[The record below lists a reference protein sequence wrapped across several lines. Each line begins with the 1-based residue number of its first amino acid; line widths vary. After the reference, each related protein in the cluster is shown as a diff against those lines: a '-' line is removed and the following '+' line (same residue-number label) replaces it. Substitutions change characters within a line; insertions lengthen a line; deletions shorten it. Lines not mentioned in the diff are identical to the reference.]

1 MFHMKHSPQNN
12 DKYTILTDSTNRFF
26 NKVTNTG
33 TVTCL
38 NKILSLLLFTLSLA
52 SASAQVQK
60 DSICTEFIRTVQ
72 FSLAGSE
79 TQPPVLPLEGPQRLQ
94 LSFDELTD
102 ESHSFRYRI
111 SHCNANW
118 EPDGLEP
125 YQYLDGFEEGYIND
139 FESSF
144 TTLMPYMHYSCQL
157 PATYT
162 RFLISGNYLLTVTPD
177 ERPDSVLFTRRFWV
191 TEQAI
196 DATVTA
202 GRASEGLMQNQ
213 EVSVT
218 LDWNNQRSPRSGVI
232 FQPQYIKVFVQQN
245 GRLDN
250 MRLMPFSNYSGSSLC
265 YQWRPE
271 NIFPGGNTFRYFDI
285 SNLRA
290 TMYNVQRVET
300 YGGEIFVGLRP
311 DEDRSRKNYSPTE
324 SLNGGYKINAR
335 DRNNP
340 TLESEYVWV
349 NFSLPLERPYLGG
362 GVYIV
367 GALTDWLLNEESRM
381 EWNPEYKAYTKR
393 LELKQGY
400 YAYQLIYRPFGDR
413 EGMTSTIEGDH
424 YGTPNTYTA
433 YIYYRGPNDMHDRL
447 IAIRQVGSGQ

>member
-1 MFHMKHSPQNN
+1 MTFRKIS
-12 DKYTILTDSTNRFF
+12 ILLIQLGVA
-26 NKVTNTG
+26 VT
-33 TVTCL
+33 L
-38 NKILSLLLFTLSLA
+38 
-52 SASAQVQK
+52 SAQVMH
-60 DSICTEFIRTVQ
+60 DSIGTEFIRTVQ
-72 FSLAGSE
+72 LTIAGSE
-79 TQPPVLPLEGPQRLQ
+79 TQPPVLTLDGPHRLQ
-94 LSFDELTD
+94 LAFDELSD
-102 ESHSFRYRI
+102 QSHSFRYRI
-111 SHCNANW
+111 SHCDANW
-118 EPDGLEP
+118 RPDGLEP
-125 YQYLDGFEEGYIND
+125 FQYLDGFEEGYIND
-139 FESSF
+139 FEPSF
-144 TTLMPYMHYSCQL
+144 TTLMPYMHYTCRF
-157 PATYT
+157 PAEYT

-177 ERPDSVLFTRRFWV
+177 DRPDSVLFTRRFWV

-196 DATVTA
+196 DATVNVA
-202 GRASEGLMQNQ
+202 RASEGIHQNQ
-213 EVSVT
+213 EVSVM
-218 LDWNNQRSPRSGVI
+218 LDWNKQRSPRSGVI
-232 FQPQYIKVFVQQN
+232 FQQQYIKVFIQQN
-245 GRLDN
+245 GRIDN
-250 MRLMPFSNYSGSSLC
+250 IRLLPFSNYSGGTLC
-265 YQWRPE
+265 YQWKPE

-367 GALTDWLLNEESRM
+367 GALTDWRLDDESQM

-413 EGMTSTIEGDH
+413 EGLTSTIEGDH
-424 YGTPNTYTA
+424 YAAPNLYTA
-433 YIYYRGPNDMHDRL
+433 YIYYRGPNDIYDRL
-447 IAIRQVGSGQ
+447 IMLRQAK